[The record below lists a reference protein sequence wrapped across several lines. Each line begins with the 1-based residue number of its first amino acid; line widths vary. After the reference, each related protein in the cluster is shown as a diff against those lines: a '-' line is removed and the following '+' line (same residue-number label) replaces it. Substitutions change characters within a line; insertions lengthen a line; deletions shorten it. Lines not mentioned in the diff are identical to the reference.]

1 MQLPLF
7 NTEKPCFKCGEIKP
21 LTDFYAHSGMKDG
34 RLNKCKV
41 CNKKD
46 STLTKRKK
54 NKYGTR
60 QEYYAARREGMLGP
74 SGRNRKYRL
83 KNLAK
88 HSEWAAFRN
97 AAKIQATPSW
107 LTDDQKWMIS
117 EIYEL
122 RVQRQELTGVEH
134 HVDHIVPLLG
144 KEARGL
150 HVPWNLRVVP
160 AEINLRKSNKVMQA
174 HG

>member
-21 LTDFYAHSGMKDG
+21 LTGFYAHSGMKDG

-41 CNKKD
+41 C
-46 STLTKRKK
+46 TKRETVLAKRK
-54 NKYGTR
+54 RNKYGTR
-60 QEYYAARREGMLGP
+60 QEYYAARREGMLGR

-83 KNLAK
+83 ANLAK

-117 EIYEL
+117 EIYDL
-122 RVQRQELTGVEH
+122 RLQRQESTGVKH
-134 HVDHIVPLLG
+134 HVDHIIPLLG

-160 AEINLRKSNKVMQA
+160 AEVNLRKSNKVEC
-174 HG
+174 